1 MIDSYNK
8 LTLSKYNE
16 LKDIDGNDAVEIQGQ
31 MIAVLNDM
39 EFDEVMGL
47 KLTEYSKLAQ
57 GLSFLSAPPEASKK
71 VPERIV
77 LNGIRYSVLKDA
89 SKMTAGQYIDFQTFL
104 RMHSEGKAGVE
115 HIIATVLIPEGGKYG
130 DGYDTMTLAKEIADN
145 MNVCDA
151 LAISGF
157 FFLRSQRLMANT
169 ATSLWVATRRMRRKT
184 KDKRTK
190 EMLRTAEKD
199 LSALTLLLRSGV
211 GSPWSTE
218 SATWYT

>member
-77 LNGIRYSVLKDA
+77 LNGI
-89 SKMTAGQYIDFQTFL
+89 
-104 RMHSEGKAGVE
+104 
-115 HIIATVLIPEGGKYG
+115 
-130 DGYDTMTLAKEIADN
+130 
-145 MNVCDA
+145 
-151 LAISGF
+151 
-157 FFLRSQRLMANT
+157 
-169 ATSLWVATRRMRRKT
+169 
-184 KDKRTK
+184 
-190 EMLRTAEKD
+190 
-199 LSALTLLLRSGV
+199 
-211 GSPWSTE
+211 
-218 SATWYT
+218 